1 MEQKGKNIDIST
13 GEIKEILEDCK
24 TIAVV
29 GLSPKEDRPS
39 YKVASYLQ
47 SKGFRIIPIR
57 PLGDD
62 ILGEKVY
69 PSLLEVPF
77 EIDIVDIFRK
87 PEAVLEIVKE
97 AIEKMAKVVWMQEGV
112 VNNEAAGLARTAGI
126 RVLMDRCI
134 KKDYQNLFD

>member
-1 MEQKGKNIDIST
+1 MGQKENDRDLLPR
-13 GEIKEILEDCK
+13 EIKDILKNYK

-29 GLSPKEDRPS
+29 GLSLKEDRPS
-39 YKVASYLQ
+39 YQVAYYLQ
-47 SKGFRIIPIR
+47 SKGFRVIPIR
-57 PLGDD
+57 PLGKD

-97 AIEKMAKVVWMQEGV
+97 AIEKRAKVVWMQEGV
-112 VNNEAAGLARTAGI
+112 INKEAAELARKAGI
-126 RVLMDRCI
+126 KVVMDRCI
-134 KKDYQNLFD
+134 KKDHQNLFG

>member
-1 MEQKGKNIDIST
+1 MGQKENKRDVSPEEIKNILKDY
-13 GEIKEILEDCK
+13 K

-29 GLSPKEDRPS
+29 GLSPEEDRPS
-39 YKVASYLQ
+39 YQVASCLQ
-47 SKGFRIIPIR
+47 SKGFKIIPIR

-97 AIEKMAKVVWMQEGV
+97 AIGKRVKVVWMQEGV
-112 VNNEAAGLARTAGI
+112 VNNEAAELAHKAGI
-126 RVLMDRCI
+126 RVVMDRCI
-134 KKDYQNLFD
+134 KKDHQRLFG